1 MQTNN
6 SPSVI
11 DLEHF
16 MESFLALRSNHEPR
30 LLPMGL
36 LFGLL
41 LFTLLGPTWPTTPE
55 RLEKVLDF
63 CSIFMSIL
71 FSRLIVEVAQR
82 GQTQLTF
89 SPITFLCSVH
99 HHLSEQRPQSH
110 GRKTQ
115 TLLNKQAR
123 GLISGLKTHKSEVTL
138 FLFVPHK
145 WMRIT
150 LFS

>member
-1 MQTNN
+1 MTYLLFGGDCQGTETSD
-6 SPSVI
+6 SPSVM

-16 MESFLALRSNHEPR
+16 MESFLALRSNQEPR

-71 FSRLIVEVAQR
+71 
-82 GQTQLTF
+82 
-89 SPITFLCSVH
+89 P
-99 HHLSEQRPQSH
+99 
-110 GRKTQ
+110 
-115 TLLNKQAR
+115 
-123 GLISGLKTHKSEVTL
+123 SGCTKRTIRS
-138 FLFVPHK
+138 
-145 WMRIT
+145 
-150 LFS
+150 

>member
-115 TLLNKQAR
+115 TLLNKQE
-123 GLISGLKTHKSEVTL
+123 GLSQLRPQDTQVKSLFSFFVT
-138 FLFVPHK
+138 HK

-150 LFS
+150 LIS